1 MPFCYDVLGIYLG
14 LYDHSPLVL
23 HQRQPLFFCV
33 RKAAALDG
41 LRRKELSCSNAVTE
55 SLQKSNSEA
64 AREREVGAKLQK
76 KTESCFTFP

>member
-1 MPFCYDVLGIYLG
+1 MTILPLCYICIRG
-14 LYDHSPLVL
+14 S
-23 HQRQPLFFCV
+23 LFFCV

-64 AREREVGAKLQK
+64 ARESDLGAKLQK
-76 KTESCFTFP
+76 TTEFCFTFP